1 MQKVSLKNIIIAIQ
15 RSLNIMDE
23 RMIGH
28 GEEVAYIMYK
38 LLKAS
43 NSYTEDEILRLM
55 EIAFF
60 HDIGA
65 YKIEER
71 DEILD
76 VNLKGPMNHAVYGYL
91 FIKYFSPLSDLA
103 PVVLGHHMDLE
114 DFNEEREKIIPKE
127 ALLLHLADYISILN
141 IRKKAIDKDWILEIL
156 NNKALPEHKKYF
168 EIACNKYNLLE
179 NIQDTRYIEEL
190 YQVFDNVV
198 LTREEVISYIR
209 MLTYAIDFRSEA
221 TVIHTITVEEVSFQ
235 IAKILNINEGE
246 ARRIRIASMIH
257 DIGKIAIPIEIL
269 EKKSKLTDEEFEKI
283 KEHALIGYKILSNI
297 GLDDLR
303 DIATLHHEKLDGT
316 GYPFGLK
323 GEEIP
328 FETRIVAIA
337 DVISALVN
345 KRSYKEEFS
354 KQDVISILLDM
365 ALNNKIDNEICN
377 IVIDNYDY
385 IMNNVRQNT
394 KRMLT
399 IYKDLMKE
407 YEIILKF
414 FRNTTLASIDY

>member
-1 MQKVSLKNIIIAIQ
+1 MQKVSLKKILMVIQ
-15 RSLNIMDE
+15 RCLNIMDE
-23 RMIGH
+23 RMVGH
-28 GEEVAYIMYK
+28 GEEVSYIMYK

-55 EIAFF
+55 EIAIF

-65 YKIEER
+65 YKVEER
-71 DEILD
+71 NEILD
-76 VNLKGPMNHAVYGYL
+76 IHLSNPINHAVYGSL

-103 PVVLGHHMDLE
+103 PVVLGHSMNPEDLDYE
-114 DFNEEREKIIPKE
+114 KKKIIPKE
-127 ALLLHLADYISILN
+127 ALLLHLADLISILN
-141 IRKKAIDKDWILEIL
+141 IRNKRMEKSWVVDILGE
-156 NNKALPEHKKYF
+156 KALPEHKNYF
-168 EIACNKYNLLE
+168 EIACTKYNLLE
-179 NIQDTRYIEEL
+179 NIQDNRYLEEL
-190 YQVFDNVV
+190 YKVFDNVL

-209 MLTYAIDFRSEA
+209 MLTYAIDFRSES
-221 TVIHTITVEEVSFQ
+221 TVVHTITVEEVSFQ
-235 IAKILNINEGE
+235 IAKILNIDEDE

-257 DIGKIAIPIEIL
+257 DIGKIAIPVEIL
-269 EKKSKLTDEEFEKI
+269 EKKSKLTDEEYEKI
-283 KEHALIGYKILSNI
+283 KEHAIIGYKILSNL

-328 FETRIVAIA
+328 FEARIVAIA
-337 DVISALVN
+337 DVVSALVN
-345 KRSYKEEFS
+345 KRSYKDEFS

-385 IMNNVRQNT
+385 IMNNVRRNT

-407 YEIILKF
+407 YKGILNY
-414 FRNTTLASIDY
+414 FRIVV